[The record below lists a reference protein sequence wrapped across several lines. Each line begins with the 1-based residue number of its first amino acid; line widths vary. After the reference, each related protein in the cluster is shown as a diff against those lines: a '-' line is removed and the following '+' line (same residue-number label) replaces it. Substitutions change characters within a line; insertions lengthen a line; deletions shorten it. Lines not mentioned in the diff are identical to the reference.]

1 MSQTFTL
8 RAYRRLKTR
17 CAVEY
22 SINGLNGT
30 GIVYDVSL
38 AGYRVVGNQYVAQGD
53 ELSLR
58 IYLPPASIPV
68 EIESARVQ
76 WVKGREFGIRAI
88 TLSHSA
94 EAAVTSFILETAESE
109 RSIQQEEG
117 LTGARMD

>member
-22 SINGLNGT
+22 SINSLNGT

-76 WVKGREFGIRAI
+76 WIKGREFGIRAI